1 MYFFGRFAL
10 RNSTS
15 QVNFNSMTYF
25 DKMFKNNCGL
35 LCMPCKCPISLVIQN
50 IIFSLNFS
58 SVR

>member
-1 MYFFGRFAL
+1 MYFFGL